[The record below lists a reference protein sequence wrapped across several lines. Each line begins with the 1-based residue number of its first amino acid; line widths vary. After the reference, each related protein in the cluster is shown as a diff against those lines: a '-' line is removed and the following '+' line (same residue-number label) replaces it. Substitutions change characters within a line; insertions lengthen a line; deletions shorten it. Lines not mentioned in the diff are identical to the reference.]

1 MENRSLWYK
10 VLLARYGEVGGS
22 IAEGGRFNS
31 VWWNNLI
38 NIRRGSGVGIGR
50 CYEARIRIRI
60 RYDTIRVRGYAN
72 FSKFRYDTAKIR

>member
-10 VLLARYGEVGGS
+10 VLPARYGEVGGN

-38 NIRRGSGVGIGR
+38 NIRQGSGVGMGR
-50 CYEARIRIRI
+50 CYEARI
-60 RYDTIRVRGYAN
+60 
-72 FSKFRYDTAKIR
+72 